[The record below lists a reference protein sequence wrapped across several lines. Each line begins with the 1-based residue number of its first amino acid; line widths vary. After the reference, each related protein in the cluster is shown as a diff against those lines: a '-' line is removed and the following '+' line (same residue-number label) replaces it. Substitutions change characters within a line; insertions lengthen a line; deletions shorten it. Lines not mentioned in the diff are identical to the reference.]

1 MLNILD
7 FRIVES
13 RIKIFEINI
22 VIFLRSL
29 KYRDMSKFNLKL
41 YVRIILWFVD
51 CYLVKLNVNKIV
63 RISIYKFYKM
73 YIVILC
79 LNY

>member
-13 RIKIFEINI
+13 RKIFEINI

-63 RISIYKFYKM
+63 RISIYKFYIM